1 MESVM
6 SLARLLCGIA
16 LLLPL
21 YVGAA
26 PTTCKVVGVHDG
38 DTLTCLTAQNK
49 QIKVRLAEI
58 DTPETAQPYGNKAKT
73 TLSSLVFG
81 KQVSLD
87 TQATDRYGRTVAK
100 VSVGEQ
106 AVNREMVRLGA
117 AWVYRQYSKDKSLLL
132 VEAEAKA
139 ARRGL
144 WSMPQADIVPPWEWR
159 KAGKQLNQQVA
170 SSKAATAS
178 TSAYQCGAKQYCK
191 QMASCEEAMFYLN
204 QCDMSRLDRDGDGKP
219 CENVCK

>member
-1 MESVM
+1 MKHLIL
-6 SLARLLCGIA
+6 LAA

-21 YVGAA
+21 CTVAA
-26 PTTCKVVGVHDG
+26 PISCKVVGVHDG
-38 DTLTCLTAQNK
+38 DTLTCLTDQHQ

-58 DTPETAQPYGNKAKT
+58 DTPETAQPYGNKSKT
-73 TLSSLVFG
+73 ALSSLVFG

-87 TQATDRYGRTVAK
+87 SQTTDRYGRTVAK
-100 VSVGEQ
+100 VSAGDQ

-117 AWVYRQYSKDKSLLL
+117 AWVYRQYSKDQSLLL
-132 VEAEAKA
+132 VEAEAKS

-170 SSKAATAS
+170 SNKATAAS

-191 QMASCEEAMFYLN
+191 QMASCKEAMFYLN
-204 QCDMSRLDRDGDGKP
+204 QCGMGRLDRDGDGKP

>member
-1 MESVM
+1 MLLVAM
-6 SLARLLCGIA
+6 LTLPPHCLA
-16 LLLPL
+16 
-21 YVGAA
+21 AA
-26 PTTCKVVGVHDG
+26 ITCKVVGVHDG

-58 DTPETAQPYGNKAKT
+58 DTPETAQPYGNKAKAA
-73 TLSSLVFG
+73 LSSLVFG

-87 TQATDRYGRTVAK
+87 TQATDRYERTVAK

-106 AVNREMVRLGA
+106 DVNREMVRLGA

-170 SSKAATAS
+170 SSKAAIAS
-178 TSAYQCGAKQYCK
+178 TSAYHCGAKQYCK

>member
-1 MESVM
+1 VSRLIL
-6 SLARLLCGIA
+6 LAA

-21 YVGAA
+21 CASAA
-26 PTTCKVVGVHDG
+26 PISCKVVGVHDG

-58 DTPETAQPYGNKAKT
+58 DTPETAQPYGNKAKAA
-73 TLSSLVFG
+73 LSSLVFG

-100 VSVGEQ
+100 VSADGQ

-117 AWVYRQYSKDKSLLL
+117 AWVYRQYSKDQTLLL
-132 VEAEAKA
+132 IEADAKS

-144 WSMPQADIVPPWEWR
+144 WSMPLADIVPPWEWR

-170 SSKAATAS
+170 SNKAATAS
-178 TSAYQCGAKQYCK
+178 NSAFQCGSKQYCK
-191 QMASCEEAMFYLN
+191 QMASCKEAMFYLI
-204 QCDMSRLDRDGDGKP
+204 QCGMSKLDRDGDGKP

>member
-1 MESVM
+1 MLLVAM
-6 SLARLLCGIA
+6 LTLPPHCLA
-16 LLLPL
+16 
-21 YVGAA
+21 AA
-26 PTTCKVVGVHDG
+26 ITCKVVGVHDG

-58 DTPETAQPYGNKAKT
+58 DTPETAQPFGNKAKT

-100 VSVGEQ
+100 VSGGEQ
-106 AVNREMVRLGA
+106 DVNREMVRLGA

-144 WSMPQADIVPPWEWR
+144 WALPQADIVPPWEWR
-159 KAGKQLNQQVA
+159 KAGKELNQQVA
-170 SSKAATAS
+170 ARKSAAASSG
-178 TSAYQCGAKQYCK
+178 AYQCGTKRYCK

>member
-1 MESVM
+1 M
-6 SLARLLCGIA
+6 SRLILLAA

-21 YVGAA
+21 CAAAA
-26 PTTCKVVGVHDG
+26 PISCKVVGVHDG

-73 TLSSLVFG
+73 ALSSLVFG

-87 TQATDRYGRTVAK
+87 AQTTDRYGRTVAT
-100 VSVGEQ
+100 VRTGTLT
-106 AVNREMVRLGA
+106 VNHEMVRQGA
-117 AWVYRQYSKDKSLLL
+117 AWVYRQYNKDQSLLL
-132 VEAEAKA
+132 VEAEAKS

-144 WSMPQADIVPPWEWR
+144 WSLPQADIVPPWEWR

-170 SSKAATAS
+170 STKAVAAS

-191 QMASCEEAMFYLN
+191 QMTSCKEAMFYLN

>member
-1 MESVM
+1 M
-6 SLARLLCGIA
+6 SRLILLAA

-21 YVGAA
+21 CAA
-26 PTTCKVVGVHDG
+26 ASPINCKVVGVHDG

-58 DTPETAQPYGNKAKT
+58 DTPEIAQPYGNKAKAV
-73 TLSSLVFG
+73 LSLLVFG

-87 TQATDRYGRTVAK
+87 AQATDRYARTVAK
-100 VSVGEQ
+100 VITGDQ
-106 AVNREMVRLGA
+106 DVNREMVRLGA
-117 AWVYRQYSKDKSLLL
+117 AWVYRQYSKDQSLLL
-132 VEAEAKA
+132 VEASAKV

-144 WSMPQADIVPPWEWR
+144 WAMPQADIVPPWEWR

-170 SSKAATAS
+170 NNKAAAAS
-178 TSAYQCGAKQYCK
+178 ARTYQCGDKQYCK
-191 QMASCEEAMFYLN
+191 QMASCKEAMFYLN
-204 QCDMSRLDRDGDGKP
+204 QCGISRLDRDGDGKP